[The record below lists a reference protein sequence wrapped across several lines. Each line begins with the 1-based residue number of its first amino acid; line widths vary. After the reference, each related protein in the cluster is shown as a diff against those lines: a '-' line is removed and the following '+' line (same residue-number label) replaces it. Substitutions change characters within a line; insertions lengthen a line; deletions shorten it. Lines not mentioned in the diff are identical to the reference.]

1 MDLRASIYG
10 LRDGSLSLLKIAT
23 LTRLNSGSEFFP
35 DSQQGILFY
44 PSAQFSDLRQ
54 PVLKQGWPLGR
65 PDMVTKGNKIFAGSA
80 EIREIERRQLK
91 DRRAFIY
98 LPQREI
104 EAVLG
109 VVRDTGFEPVT
120 SCV

>member
-1 MDLRASIYG
+1 M
-10 LRDGSLSLLKIAT
+10 KIAT
-23 LTRLNSGSEFFP
+23 LTRLSSDSEFFP

-44 PSAQFSDLRQ
+44 PSAQFSNLHP
-54 PVLKQGWPLGR
+54 PVLKQGWPLER
-65 PDMVTKGNKIFAGSA
+65 PDMATKGNKKFAGSA

-98 LPQREI
+98 LPHRKI
-104 EAVLG
+104 EAILG